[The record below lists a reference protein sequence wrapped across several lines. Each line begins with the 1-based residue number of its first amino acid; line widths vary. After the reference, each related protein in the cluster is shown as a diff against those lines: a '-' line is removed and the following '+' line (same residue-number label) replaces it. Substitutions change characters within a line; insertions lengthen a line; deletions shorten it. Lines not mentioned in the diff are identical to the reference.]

1 MHSASPFPLLVKAA
15 LPASLHEASLVSVQ
29 AQGLSAYKEGIDEAK
44 AAAINKSPYKGNS
57 DPRYRV
63 SRIADMP
70 AGVHAYNG

>member
-1 MHSASPFPLLVKAA
+1 MHRAGPPPLLKVALAA
-15 LPASLHEASLVSVQ
+15 RLHGASLVSVQ

-63 SRIADMP
+63 SQAANMP
-70 AGVHAYNG
+70 AGVHVYHC